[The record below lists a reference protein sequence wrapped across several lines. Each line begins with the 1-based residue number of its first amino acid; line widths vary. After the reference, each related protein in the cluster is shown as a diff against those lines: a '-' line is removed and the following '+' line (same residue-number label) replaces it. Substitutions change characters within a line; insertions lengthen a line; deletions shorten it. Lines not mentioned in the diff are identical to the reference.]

1 MAKADT
7 TIDAGATG
15 RTRADTPP
23 NPSRRGLLAG
33 STAAVLVASAAAV
46 TAVGAPRATVSQR
59 QDADGTDAELLA
71 LCAAF
76 HEEHAAANAPGTEE
90 VCEAA
95 LARRWDISDDIQD
108 IPATTEAGRRAKAAV
123 GVVLLQENR
132 GDEYLDEDVEFAM
145 AALRDIAGIH
155 VP

>member
-1 MAKADT
+1 MH
-7 TIDAGATG
+7 DAGDTG
-15 RTRADTPP
+15 RTRADIPP

-33 STAAVLVASAAAV
+33 STAAALVAATAAV
-46 TAVGAPRATVSQR
+46 TAARGAPLAASQR
-59 QDADGTDAELLA
+59 WEIDGPDAELLA

-76 HEEHAAANAPGTEE
+76 HEQHAAALAVPGDDDGGLT
-90 VCEAA
+90 AA
-95 LARRWDISDDIQD
+95 LDERWDISNEIQD

-123 GVVLLQENR
+123 AVVLLLENG
-132 GDEYLDEDVEFAM
+132 GDVSTSGDLVFAM

>member
-1 MAKADT
+1 MH
-7 TIDAGATG
+7 DAGDTG
-15 RTRADTPP
+15 RARADTPP

-33 STAAVLVASAAAV
+33 STAAALVATTAVV
-46 TAVGAPRATVSQR
+46 TAVAAPGASVPQR

-76 HEEHAAANAPGTEE
+76 HEEHAAANALGQEE

-95 LARRWDISDDIQD
+95 LDRRWDLSDEIQD
-108 IPATTEAGRRAKAAV
+108 IPATMEAGRRAKAAV
-123 GVVLLQENR
+123 AVVLLLENGADVSTS
-132 GDEYLDEDVEFAM
+132 GDLVFAL
-145 AALRDIAGIH
+145 ATLRDIAGVH

>member
-7 TIDAGATG
+7 TIDAGDTG
-15 RTRADTPP
+15 RTRVDTPP

-33 STAAVLVASAAAV
+33 STAAVVVASAAAV

-76 HEEHAAANAPGTEE
+76 HE
-90 VCEAA
+90 
-95 LARRWDISDDIQD
+95 S
-108 IPATTEAGRRAKAAV
+108 RAC
-123 GVVLLQENR
+123 
-132 GDEYLDEDVEFAM
+132 
-145 AALRDIAGIH
+145 
-155 VP
+155 

>member
-1 MAKADT
+1 MH
-7 TIDAGATG
+7 DAGDTG

-33 STAAVLVASAAAV
+33 STAAALVAATAAAT
-46 TAVGAPRATVSQR
+46 TAVATAAGAPRATVPQR

-76 HEEHAAANAPGTEE
+76 HEEHAAANALGQEE

-95 LARRWDISDDIQD
+95 LDRCWDLSDEIQD
-108 IPATTEAGRRAKAAV
+108 IPAATEAGRRAKAAV
-123 GVVLLQENR
+123 GVVLLHENG
-132 GDEYLDEDVEFAM
+132 GDEYPDADVEFAL
-145 AALRDIAGIH
+145 ATLRDIAGIH